1 MQPVTVKFYRNDPN
15 GKSTV
20 CRTELCSNVIEA
32 DVMIEEE
39 IKHGHYDFAKIIDVP
54 MKQKELK
61 IEKR

>member
-1 MQPVTVKFYRNDPN
+1 MRSVTVKFYHKDPN
-15 GKSTV
+15 GKSAV

-54 MKQKELK
+54 TKQKGVK
-61 IEKR
+61 N